1 MFLRFLFVNR
11 ILRFAS
17 KTYGAKFLLLYCTLS
32 VLSVVFEHLELTS
45 PDHGIPRQVMLIVTQ
60 PKAPPV
66 DKLAYVELRG
76 VR

>member
-1 MFLRFLFVNR
+1 MERNFYLFTVH
-11 ILRFAS
+11 
-17 KTYGAKFLLLYCTLS
+17 LS

-60 PKAPPV
+60 PKATPM
-66 DKLAYVELRG
+66 DKLAYVKLRG